1 MGPSSRPGSAS
12 AAGARL
18 QRFTSTRA
26 ETAAARASIVPG
38 LRAPAGGFARCVRA
52 GIEQFRTAEGGEFRP
67 SAAEPSL
74 GRGHGSRDLCRVR
87 NKHANPARAGL
98 IPQPRRYGAGR
109 FPDCEIVGHCAKRV
123 NAGQKACHR
132 FHRSGLL
139 FCIQPAGRPSLP
151 GNVQP
156 APAVLQ
162 AAVVS
167 GSMGTPWR
175 IWIHLPAPPQR
186 CRHMRRLTYARRRHA
201 SNPKVP
207 KDTGCGDRMVCRPL
221 FLVPS
226 NDDVSAVEL
235 GASVGVVLTH
245 GGGRKSARARAV
257 DDGTHDPSPPRPGFR
272 AGLQQDALGRPRP
285 WTAQAAPRADRPRA
299 ALRPQGQAS

>member
-1 MGPSSRPGSAS
+1 MRPGWD
-12 AAGARL
+12 
-18 QRFTSTRA
+18 RA
-26 ETAAARASIVPG
+26 IPNGRRWGIPSI
-38 LRAPAGGFARCVRA
+38 R
-52 GIEQFRTAEGGEFRP
+52 
-67 SAAEPSL
+67 AEPSL

-98 IPQPRRYGAGR
+98 TPQPRRYGAGR

-123 NAGQKACHR
+123 NADQMACHR

-151 GNVQP
+151 GERAAGARRASDGGWCP
-156 APAVLQ
+156 ARWAP
-162 AAVVS
+162 
-167 GSMGTPWR
+167 PWR

-207 KDTGCGDRMVCRPL
+207 KGTGCGDRMVCRPL

-257 DDGTHDPSPPRPGFR
+257 DDGTHDTSPPRPGFR
-272 AGLQQDALGRPRP
+272 AGLQQDALGRVRP

-299 ALRPQGQAS
+299 ALRPQGQASRPRRPGQTAVNSSTGGEQAVP